1 MITEYRKALPGSAGV
16 PPAKLSESTPRSF
29 LIHAGETPALSGCN
43 RWTASEAR
51 TRLKICGQSRFRI
64 CLVHLSTWI
73 LLSGLLTGN
82 LECATQDIRC
92 GAALRSGEYPQAIR
106 CFESALNEK
115 TNQEENQQGLLQALR
130 ETGAYQKAVKRSE
143 EFLTARSNSAL
154 LHLERGKIDELLGN
168 YTEAENYLRRSMAL
182 ASVGSLVQM
191 DAMRT
196 LAELL
201 EKVGR
206 QADARK
212 LWDLL
217 IEKYREGRVQGSRQL
232 GIVAVAAWHR
242 GNEKDATNIFID
254 ATDQLRGEVSLE
266 ALSDFGYLFLEKY
279 DATNALGVFRD
290 CLKIN
295 KSYPDALVGIALA
308 KKYES
313 NLDAQTNSQAAI
325 NINPN
330 LVPALN
336 ILATLA
342 LEEENPAAAEHHI
355 NDALAVNPSD
365 LESLSLQAA
374 AFYFRGDVAG
384 FAKTENKILGINPS
398 YGRLYYLLAQN
409 MVSRRKYQEAVD
421 FNRKAIALDS
431 KLWAAYAGLG
441 MNLTRIGELEEGR
454 QSIQKAFDGD
464 PYNIWAFNSLDL
476 FDQMDTF
483 VHSQSEHFR
492 FLMSKEDVPVLT
504 PYASE
509 LAEEAYAG
517 LTQRYGF
524 KPAGPIQIEIFP
536 DHGGFA
542 VRTLGLMGLEGAL
555 GVCFG
560 KVMVLDS
567 PRSRKADTFNWG
579 TTLWH
584 EFAHVITLQMTKSNI
599 PRWYSEGLSVYE
611 EHKARPGWGDH
622 LTELFIKAYREGKL
636 LKASQLNS
644 GMMHPKYPE
653 QIGISYYQAFL
664 VCEWIE
670 EKYGF
675 DKIRQSLLL
684 FAENK
689 PAEEV
694 FARTLGLDPAKMDAE
709 YARFIDAHVRQIAAN
724 FNFTPQLPGETV
736 KESPKDANKD
746 KLSQILKTN
755 PQDFFAN
762 LKMGTLLQKEGANT
776 EAEGYLKTA
785 QKLFPQ
791 YVEPGNPYQLLGQWY
806 LASGRE
812 NEALAEF
819 IDWSQRDDHSREPL
833 MKAAEIYRNRKD
845 WASAATTLKL
855 SIYIN
860 PNDPDAQQ
868 KLAEAAMESK
878 KWSTAIVAYRALVS
892 LKTADP
898 AGAHYDLAR
907 ALMASGNM
915 QEAKREILRSLEIA
929 PTFNKGLQLLLKISG
944 DTTE

>member
-1 MITEYRKALPGSAGV
+1 MKKGWKNYCSNWRGSMQSSNNTLVNIQRPFPESAGA
-16 PPAKLSESTPRSF
+16 PPAKLSESVPRPS
-29 LIHAGETPALSGCN
+29 LSMPARRSCSRACN
-43 RWTASEAR
+43 R
-51 TRLKICGQSRFRI
+51 
-64 CLVHLSTWI
+64 LSAWI
-73 LLSGLLTGN
+73 LFSVLLAVK
-82 LECATQDIRC
+82 LEGAELDSRC
-92 GAALRSGEYPQAIR
+92 RTALRSGEYDKAIQ

-115 TNQEENQQGLLQALR
+115 SNQEENQQGLLQALR

-143 EFLTARSNSAL
+143 EFLIARSNSAL
-154 LHLERGKIDELLGN
+154 LHLESGKIEELTGN
-168 YTEAENYLRRSMAL
+168 YAEAENHLRRSMAL
-182 ASVGSLVQM
+182 ASVGSLIQM
-191 DAMRT
+191 DAIRT

-201 EKVGR
+201 ENVGR
-206 QADARK
+206 QADAGK

-217 IEKYREGRVQGSRQL
+217 IEGYRNGRVQGSRPL

-242 GNEKDATNIFID
+242 GYVQDATNIFMD
-254 ATDQLRGEVSLE
+254 ATDQKRGEAPLE
-266 ALSDFGYLFLEKY
+266 ALSDFGHLFLEKY
-279 DATNALGVFRD
+279 DATDALSVFRD

-295 KSYPDALVGIALA
+295 KSYPDAFVGIALA

-313 NLDAQTNSQAAI
+313 NLDTEMNSQEALK
-325 NINPN
+325 INPN

-336 ILATLA
+336 ILAALA
-342 LEEENPAAAEHHI
+342 LEEENQAAAEHYI
-355 NDALAVNPSD
+355 NAALAVNPSD

-374 AFYFRGDVAG
+374 AFNFRGDISG
-384 FAKTENKILGINPS
+384 FAKIEKKILEINPS

-409 MVSRRKYQEAVD
+409 MVSHRKYQEAVD
-421 FNRKAIALDS
+421 YNRKAIALDP
-431 KLWAAYAGLG
+431 KLWAAYASLG

-464 PYNIWAFNSLDL
+464 QYNVWAYNSLDL

-483 VHSQSEHFR
+483 VKSHSEHFR
-492 FLMSKEDVPVLT
+492 FLMSKEDGPVLT
-504 PYASE
+504 PYASA
-509 LAEEAYAG
+509 LAEEAYAS
-517 LTQRYGF
+517 LTRRYGF
-524 KPAGPIQIEIFP
+524 KPAGPIQIEVFP

-542 VRTLGLMGLEGAL
+542 VRTLGLIGLEGAL

-560 KVMVLDS
+560 KVLAIDS

-611 EHKARPGWGDH
+611 EHKARPGWGDQ
-622 LTELFIKAYREGKL
+622 LTKLFIKAYREGKL

-644 GMMHPKYPE
+644 GIMHPKNPE
-653 QIGISYYQAFL
+653 QIGLSYYQASL

-670 EKYGF
+670 EKFGF

-689 PAEEV
+689 PPEEV
-694 FARTLGLDPAKMDAE
+694 FLRTLGLEPASMDAE
-709 YARFIDAHVRQIAAN
+709 YARFLDSYVRQIAAHVN
-724 FNFTPQLPGETV
+724 FATQLPGEV
-736 KESPKDANKD
+736 AKESLKDLSKD
-746 KLSQILKTN
+746 KLSQMLKN
-755 PQDFFAN
+755 SPQDFFAN
-762 LKMGTLLQKEGANT
+762 LQMGTLLQKEGANT
-776 EAEGYLKTA
+776 EAEAYLKTA

-806 LASGRE
+806 LTSGRE
-812 NEALAEF
+812 NEALIEF
-819 IDWSQRDDHSREPL
+819 IGWSQRDDHSREPL

-845 WASAATTLKL
+845 WASAATMLNL

-878 KWSTAIVAYRALVS
+878 KWSTAIVAYRALMS
-892 LKTADP
+892 LKTSDP

-915 QEAKREILRSLEIA
+915 QEAKHEVLRALEIA
-929 PTFNKGLQLLLKISG
+929 PTFSKALQLLLKISG
-944 DTTE
+944 DTVE

>member
-1 MITEYRKALPGSAGV
+1 MKKSWKNYCSDWRGSMRNSNSM
-16 PPAKLSESTPRSF
+16 P
-29 LIHAGETPALSGCN
+29 
-43 RWTASEAR
+43 
-51 TRLKICGQSRFRI
+51 
-64 CLVHLSTWI
+64 I
-73 LLSGLLTGN
+73 LLILFSVLLAGN
-82 LECATQDIRC
+82 LEGATQDFRC
-92 GAALRSGEYPQAIR
+92 RAALRSGEYDRAIL
-106 CFESALNEK
+106 CFEAALNEK
-115 TNQEENQQGLLQALR
+115 ANQEENQQGLLQALR
-130 ETGAYQKAVKRSE
+130 ETGAYPKAVQRSE

-154 LHLERGKIDELLGN
+154 LHLERGKIEELLGH
-168 YTEAENYLRRSMAL
+168 YTEAESHLRRSMAL

-201 EKVGR
+201 ENVGR
-206 QADARK
+206 QADAGK

-217 IEKYREGRVQGSRQL
+217 IEGYRNGRVQGSRPL
-232 GIVAVAAWHR
+232 GIVAVAAWHQ
-242 GNEKDATNIFID
+242 GYEKDATNIFMD
-254 ATDQLRGEVSLE
+254 ATDPKLGDVSPE

-279 DATNALGVFRD
+279 NATDALGVFRD

-295 KSYPDALVGIALA
+295 KSYPNALAGIALA

-313 NLDAQTNSQAAI
+313 NLEVETNSREALK
-325 NINPN
+325 INPYF
-330 LVPALN
+330 VPALN
-336 ILATLA
+336 VLAGLA

-355 NDALAVNPSD
+355 NAALAVNPSD

-374 AFYFRGDVAG
+374 ASYFRGDVSG
-384 FAKTENKILGINPS
+384 FSKIEKKILEINPS
-398 YGRLYYLLAQN
+398 YGRLYSLLAQN

-421 FNRKAIALDS
+421 FNRKAIALDP

-441 MNLTRIGELEEGR
+441 MNLTRIGELQEGR
-454 QSIQKAFDGD
+454 QSIQKAFEGD
-464 PYNIWAFNSLDL
+464 PYNVWAYNSLDL

-492 FLMSKEDVPVLT
+492 FLMSKEDGPVLT

-509 LAEEAYAG
+509 LAEEAYAS

-524 KPAGPIQIEIFP
+524 SPAGPVQIEIFP

-560 KVMVLDS
+560 KVMAIDS

-611 EHKARPGWGDH
+611 EHKARPGWGDQ
-622 LTELFIKAYREGKL
+622 LTKLFIKAYREGKL

-644 GMMHPKYPE
+644 GIMHPQNPE
-653 QIGISYYQAFL
+653 QIELSYYQASL
-664 VCEWIE
+664 VCDWIE
-670 EKYGF
+670 EKFGF

-709 YARFIDAHVRQIAAN
+709 YASFVDAHVRQIAAH
-724 FNFTPQLPGETV
+724 FNFTPQLPGEAEM
-736 KESPKDANKD
+736 ESPKEANKD
-746 KLSQILKTN
+746 KLSQMLKKN

-762 LKMGTLLQKEGANT
+762 LQMGTLLQKEGANT
-776 EAEGYLKTA
+776 EAERYLKA
-785 QKLFPQ
+785 ARLLFPQ

-806 LASGRE
+806 LASDRE

-819 IDWSQRDDHSREPL
+819 VDWSRRDDRSREPL
-833 MKAAEIYRNRKD
+833 MKAADIYRNRKD
-845 WASAATTLKL
+845 WASAAKMLNL

-878 KWSTAIVAYRALVS
+878 QWSTAIAAYRVLVT
-892 LKTADP
+892 LKASDP

-907 ALMASGNM
+907 ALMASGNLR
-915 QEAKREILRSLEIA
+915 EARRETLRALEIA
-929 PTFNKGLQLLLKISG
+929 PTFNKALQLLLKISG
-944 DTTE
+944 DITE

>member
-1 MITEYRKALPGSAGV
+1 MAINLDSDIKETLKRVRALAWTFI
-16 PPAKLSESTPRSF
+16 ANQKLMLLCLHVR
-29 LIHAGETPALSGCN
+29 A
-43 RWTASEAR
+43 EAR
-51 TRLKICGQSRFRI
+51 TRLKICGRIGSRI
-64 CLVHLSTWI
+64 GLITLSAWI
-73 LLSGLLTGN
+73 LLSGLPAAK
-82 LECATQDIRC
+82 LEGAEQDSRC
-92 GAALRSGEYPQAIR
+92 RTVLRSGEYAQAIL
-106 CFESALNEK
+106 CFESAVNEK

-130 ETGAYQKAVKRSE
+130 ETGAYQKAVKRSD
-143 EFLTARSNSAL
+143 EFFTARSNSAL
-154 LHLERGKIDELLGN
+154 LHLERGKIEELTGN
-168 YTEAENYLRRSMAL
+168 NTEAESHLRRSMAL

-191 DAMRT
+191 DAIRT

-201 EKVGR
+201 ENIGR
-206 QADARK
+206 QADAGK

-217 IEKYREGRVQGSRQL
+217 IEGYRNGRVQGSRQL

-242 GNEKDATNIFID
+242 DYAKDATDIFMN
-254 ATDQLRGEVSLE
+254 ATDAKLGEVSLE
-266 ALSDFGYLFLEKY
+266 ALADFGYLFLEKY
-279 DATNALGVFRD
+279 NATDALGVFRD

-313 NLDAQTNSQAAI
+313 NLDAETNSQAALKV
-325 NINPN
+325 NPN
-330 LVPALN
+330 FVPALN
-336 ILATLA
+336 ILAGLA
-342 LEEENPAAAEHHI
+342 LEEENPAAEIYIHS
-355 NDALAVNPSD
+355 ALAVNPSD

-374 AFYFRGDVAG
+374 ILYFRGDVSG
-384 FAKTENKILGINPS
+384 FAKIEKKILEINPS
-398 YGRLYYLLAQN
+398 SGRLYYLLAQH
-409 MVSRRKYQEAVD
+409 MVSHRKYREAVD
-421 FNRKAIALDS
+421 YNRKAIALDP
-431 KLWAAYAGLG
+431 KLWAAYTSLG

-454 QSIQKAFDGD
+454 QWIQKAFDGD
-464 PYNIWAFNSLDL
+464 PYNVWAFNSLDL

-492 FLMSKEDVPVLT
+492 FLMSKEDGPVLT
-504 PYASE
+504 SYASE
-509 LAEEAYAG
+509 LAEEAYAS
-517 LTQRYGF
+517 LTGRYGF
-524 KPAGPIQIEIFP
+524 KPAGPIQIEVFP

-560 KVMVLDS
+560 KVVAIDS

-584 EFAHVITLQMTKSNI
+584 EFAHVITLQMTKHNI

-611 EHKARPGWGDH
+611 EHKARPGWGDQ
-622 LTELFIKAYREGKL
+622 LTKLFIKAYREGKL

-644 GMMHPKYPE
+644 GIMHPQNPE
-653 QIGISYYQAFL
+653 QIVLSYYQASL

-694 FARTLGLDPAKMDAE
+694 FSRTLGLDPAGMDAD
-709 YARFIDAHVRQIAAN
+709 YARFIDAHVRQIAAHV
-724 FNFTPQLPGETV
+724 NFTPQLPGEAA
-736 KESPKDANKD
+736 KASPKDSNKD
-746 KLSQILKTN
+746 SLSQMLKSN

-762 LKMGTLLQKEGANT
+762 LQMGTLLQKEGANT
-776 EAEGYLKTA
+776 EAEVYLRTA

-791 YVEPGNPYQLLGQWY
+791 YVETGNPYQLLGQWY

-819 IDWSQRDDHSREPL
+819 IGWSQRDDHSREPL

-845 WASAATTLKL
+845 WVSAEKTLTL

-860 PNDPDAQQ
+860 PYDPDAQQ

-878 KWSTAIVAYRALVS
+878 KWPTAIVAYRALIS
-892 LKTADP
+892 LKTSDP

-907 ALMASGNM
+907 ALTASGNM
-915 QEAKREILRSLEIA
+915 QEAKRETLRALEIA
-929 PTFNKGLQLLLKISG
+929 PTFSKALQLLLKISG